1 MRIFFTLLAIVSAG
15 MVSAQT
21 SEFVRLES
29 RMAALMEKEQ
39 WDDVL
44 VLGPDLVIE
53 EPFRGDGYY
62 YTAYGFMKIG
72 ELEKAADWLEKAK
85 GMSDEQLDKKIS
97 ELEELI
103 ERTALVSEAAQWQ
116 EQGQAEKS
124 AAQWEE
130 LWKMDKSQIEYA
142 LNALDIYIVTG
153 EYEAAMA
160 ILDDP
165 IIQKDPSSI
174 PLRNAVNKTPEMQQV
189 QKFQDAVKSG
199 NESLASGNFALAMS
213 RFNQALE
220 IRPSDPDARSGL
232 AKAADEE
239 AWRLARETDT
249 IDSLEEYLSG
259 GTIKNHRGE
268 AEQILRNSMIK
279 FGEEYAIKGD
289 VDRMEYYLDKL
300 KDEYALDQADVEYA
314 DGLLIATYERVA
326 KANSREKYYNPLSN
340 AITYYNRAGQLNT
353 EVDYRSEIRSVE
365 RRLKRYHRPDLNY
378 LAFVH
383 DTVTNIGISFG
394 GLKNRKL
401 GFYMT
406 YRLDT
411 DVLLSS
417 ADYTMNE
424 DGSFSGPMEY
434 RDVRAE
440 GNIRSGAMDVIFGMT
455 KKISYPVWVYLGGGI
470 SYIREWQKMTMYDT
484 DGVLYQTDWVSLTDR
499 EVIKPMVEVGLIV
512 NAKRVHFRGGV
523 KTIDFENLE
532 DFALSFGIGYSFFE

>member
-1 MRIFFTLLAIVSAG
+1 MI
-15 MVSAQT
+15 
-21 SEFVRLES
+21 
-29 RMAALMEKEQ
+29 EKEQ

-85 GMSDEQLDKKIS
+85 GMSDDQLDEKIS

-130 LWKMDKSQIEYA
+130 LWKMDKSQVEYA

-174 PLRNAVNKTPEMQQV
+174 PLRNAVSQTPEMQQV
-189 QKFQDAVKSG
+189 QKFHAALESG

-220 IRPSDPDARSGL
+220 IRPSDTEARSGL

-239 AWRLARETDT
+239 AWRLARELNT

-259 GTIKNHRGE
+259 GTIKSHRGE
-268 AEQILRNSMIK
+268 AEQILRNSMIT

-289 VDRMEYYLDKL
+289 MDRMEYYLGKL
-300 KDEYALDQADVEYA
+300 KNEYAFDQNDVEYA

-326 KANSREKYYNPLSN
+326 KTNSREKRYTPLSN
-340 AITYYNRAGQLNT
+340 AITYYSRAGQLNH
-353 EVDYRSEIRSVE
+353 EHSYKAEIRSVE

-378 LAFVH
+378 LAFVY
-383 DTVTNIGISFG
+383 DTVTNVGISFG
-394 GLKNRKL
+394 GVKNRKL
-401 GFYMT
+401 GLYMT
-406 YRLDT
+406 FRMDT

-424 DGSFSGPMEY
+424 DGSFSGPMDY
-434 RDVRAE
+434 GDVRPE
-440 GNIRSGAMDVIFGMT
+440 GNIRSGSMDVIFGMT
-455 KKISYPVWVYLGGGI
+455 KKISYPVWIYLGGGI
-470 SYIREWQKMTMYDT
+470 SYIREWQKMSMYDT
-484 DGVLYQTDWVSLTDR
+484 DGVLYQTDWVSLTDS
-499 EVIKPMVEVGLIV
+499 EAIKPMAEAGLIV
-512 NAKRVHFRGGV
+512 NVKRIHLRGGI
-523 KTIDFENLE
+523 KTGDFENLE
-532 DFALSFGIGYSFFE
+532 DFTLSFGIGYSFFE